1 MHVHSLAS
9 NQSLSLY
16 NDIPYMDLL
25 VTTIKCE
32 LEDSDNLITNI
43 LLQYK
48 TYNTPCCHLKC
59 QFAQN
64 RDVEV

>member
-1 MHVHSLAS
+1 MHAHSLAS
-9 NQSLSLY
+9 NQLLSLY
-16 NDIPYMDLL
+16 NDIPCMDLL
-25 VTTIKCE
+25 VTIKCE